1 MNTACLHPP
10 GLASGV
16 RPPNRKSTPKCTT
29 HRKEMVEMMTRIML
43 MAYVWLVA
51 RVADRRRDE
60 RGEAVPWLIV
70 IGAGV
75 AIAYFAGDSVMS
87 FAKGLVGKLG

>member
-1 MNTACLHPP
+1 MMN
-10 GLASGV
+10 
-16 RPPNRKSTPKCTT
+16 
-29 HRKEMVEMMTRIML
+29 RIML

-51 RVADRRRDE
+51 RFADRRCDE

-87 FAKGLVGKLG
+87 FAKSLVGNLGDG

>member
-1 MNTACLHPP
+1 MI
-10 GLASGV
+10 
-16 RPPNRKSTPKCTT
+16 
-29 HRKEMVEMMTRIML
+29 TRIML
-43 MAYVWLVA
+43 TAYIWLLS
-51 RVADRRRDE
+51 RFADRRHDE

-87 FAKGLVGKLG
+87 FAKSLVGNLGS

>member
-1 MNTACLHPP
+1 MMN
-10 GLASGV
+10 
-16 RPPNRKSTPKCTT
+16 
-29 HRKEMVEMMTRIML
+29 RIML
-43 MAYVWLVA
+43 MAYIWLVA
-51 RVADRRRDE
+51 GFAGRRREE

-87 FAKGLVGKLG
+87 FAKSLVGNLGS

>member
-1 MNTACLHPP
+1 MMN
-10 GLASGV
+10 
-16 RPPNRKSTPKCTT
+16 
-29 HRKEMVEMMTRIML
+29 RIML

-51 RVADRRRDE
+51 HGTNRRRDE

-87 FAKGLVGKLG
+87 FAKTLVGKLGD

>member
-1 MNTACLHPP
+1 
-10 GLASGV
+10 
-16 RPPNRKSTPKCTT
+16 
-29 HRKEMVEMMTRIML
+29 MMTRIML

-51 RVADRRRDE
+51 RLNDRSHDE

-87 FAKGLVGKLG
+87 FAKSLVGKLGD

>member
-1 MNTACLHPP
+1 MNTAATPMFDTKPP
-10 GLASGV
+10 EGGQ
-16 RPPNRKSTPKCTT
+16 
-29 HRKEMVEMMTRIML
+29 HREEVAEMMNRIML

-51 RVADRRRDE
+51 RFADRRHDE

-87 FAKGLVGKLG
+87 FAKSLVGKLGD

>member
-1 MNTACLHPP
+1 
-10 GLASGV
+10 
-16 RPPNRKSTPKCTT
+16 
-29 HRKEMVEMMTRIML
+29 ML

-51 RVADRRRDE
+51 RFADRRRDE

-75 AIAYFAGDSVMS
+75 AIAYFAGDAVMS

>member
-1 MNTACLHPP
+1 
-10 GLASGV
+10 
-16 RPPNRKSTPKCTT
+16 
-29 HRKEMVEMMTRIML
+29 MMTRIML

-51 RVADRRRDE
+51 RLTEQRVRDE

-75 AIAYFAGDSVMS
+75 AIAYFAGDSVMA
-87 FAKGLVGKLG
+87 FAKGLVGKLGS

>member
-1 MNTACLHPP
+1 
-10 GLASGV
+10 
-16 RPPNRKSTPKCTT
+16 
-29 HRKEMVEMMTRIML
+29 MMTRIML

-51 RVADRRRDE
+51 RFADRRRDE

-70 IGAGV
+70 VGAGV
-75 AIAYFAGDSVMS
+75 AIAYFAGDAVMS

>member
-1 MNTACLHPP
+1 
-10 GLASGV
+10 
-16 RPPNRKSTPKCTT
+16 
-29 HRKEMVEMMTRIML
+29 MMTRIML

-70 IGAGV
+70 VGAGV
-75 AIAYFAGDSVMS
+75 AIAYFAGDAVMS